1 MILAGSY
8 KTQSGTS
15 WSKADS
21 AVDLAAATGLS
32 AAPYS
37 VPKQFPLAALAGH
50 AVFEI
55 TRIGKLLR
63 SRLQWWTNLDVS
75 RDRLW
80 GTDIGGTDIADVPA
94 RSQLQATQ
102 DAMVA
107 LPRDLRDALTLVCV
121 DGLSYRQ
128 AADQLGIPVA
138 ALNSR
143 LARARAILAEELGLL
158 PRQQELDCRRTDE
171 GKPPA

>member
-1 MILAGSY
+1 M
-8 KTQSGTS
+8 T
-15 WSKADS
+15 
-21 AVDLAAATGLS
+21 AATGLS

-37 VPKQFPLAALAGH
+37 VPKLFPLAALAGH
-50 AVFEI
+50 AIFEI
-55 TRIGKLLR
+55 TRIGKLLI
-63 SRLQWWTNLDVS
+63 SRLQRWMDPDVA
-75 RDRLW
+75 RERLW
-80 GTDIGGTDIADVPA
+80 GTDIVGTDIADVPA

-102 DAMVA
+102 DAMIA

-143 LARARAILAEELGLL
+143 VARARAILAEELGLL
-158 PRQQELDCRRTDE
+158 PRQ
-171 GKPPA
+171 